1 MGKNTIILNLDDFA
15 SDYKRNALN
24 WLFDFKS
31 QYPDF
36 KVTLFAILKLCNFDL
51 LASVSKYKWIKLA
64 AHGLLHDSNKECL
77 EWNKESWQTVLDT
90 YNYPNFFFEKGFK
103 SPDYQM
109 NQLGYEMLKKNG
121 WWVACRKHQIKDL
134 PKGMKYYCFE
144 TTPGGVSGH
153 TWLMEAHQKEGK
165 FKWNKD
171 TKFDFCSQH
180 LEVK

>member
-1 MGKNTIILNLDDFA
+1 MGSNTVILNLDDFA

-36 KVTLFAILKLCNFDL
+36 KITLFSIGRFCSIEFLQSIKKL
-51 LASVSKYKWIKLA
+51 KWIQLA
-64 AHGLLHDSNKECL
+64 GHGFTHSSNSECL
-77 EWNKESWQTVLDT
+77 KWDEDKWKT
-90 YNYPNFFFEKGFK
+90 YLNVYEQLGYKHLFKAPN
-103 SPDYQM
+103 YQM
-109 NQLGYEMLKKNG
+109 NKLGYEMLKKNG
-121 WWVACRKHQIKDL
+121 WWIACRKYQIKDL

-144 TTPGGVSGH
+144 TTPGGVTGH
-153 TWLMEAHQKEGK
+153 TWLMEAHKKEGK
-165 FKWNKD
+165 FDWDKD